1 MQTDF
6 DAQKAPEVADRRRH
20 PRYRLSVPITIRT
33 SDGVVTPGISIEI
46 SVSGISA
53 ISAHPLKLN
62 DTVELAPIA
71 DGKVQACVR
80 HNIGKIYGFEFLNL
94 TPEQSQRI
102 TDRCKCYPLYR
113 GKSLGI

>member
-6 DAQKAPEVADRRRH
+6 DAQKVAQAADRRRH
-20 PRYRLSVPITIRT
+20 PRYRYSVPITIA
-33 SDGVVTPGISIEI
+33 SDGVATPGISIEI

-53 ISAHPLKLN
+53 ISAYPLKLN

-71 DGKVQACVR
+71 DGKVLACVR
-80 HNIGKIYGFEFLNL
+80 HNMGKIYGFEFLNL

-102 TDRCKCYPLYR
+102 TDRCKCLPLYR

>member
-20 PRYRLSVPITIRT
+20 PRYRLSVPITIGT
-33 SDGVVTPGISIEI
+33 SDGVVIPGISIEI

-94 TPEQSQRI
+94 THEQTQRI
-102 TDRCKCYPLYR
+102 TDRCKYYPLYR

>member
-6 DAQKAPEVADRRRH
+6 DAPKVAEAADRRRH
-20 PRYRLSVPITIRT
+20 PRYRHSVPLTIGT
-33 SDGVVTPGISIEI
+33 SDGIVIPGISIEI
-46 SVSGISA
+46 SLSGISA

-62 DTVELAPIA
+62 DTVDLAPIA

-102 TDRCKCYPLYR
+102 TDICKCYPLYR

>member
-6 DAQKAPEVADRRRH
+6 DAHQAPEAADRRRH
-20 PRYRLSVPITIRT
+20 PRYRYSVPITIRE

-46 SVSGISA
+46 SISGISA

-71 DGKVQACVR
+71 DGKAQACVR

-94 TPEQSQRI
+94 TPKQTQRI
-102 TDRCKCYPLYR
+102 THICKCLPLYR

>member
-1 MQTDF
+1 MQTEF
-6 DAQKAPEVADRRRH
+6 DAQRAPEAADRRRH
-20 PRYRLSVPITIRT
+20 PRYRLSVPIAISA

-71 DGKVQACVR
+71 DGKVLACIR

-94 TPEQSQRI
+94 TPEQSQHI
-102 TDRCKCYPLYR
+102 TERCKCYPLYR

>member
-6 DAQKAPEVADRRRH
+6 DPQKAPEVADRRRH

-62 DTVELAPIA
+62 DTVELVPIA
-71 DGKVQACVR
+71 DGKVLACVR

-102 TDRCKCYPLYR
+102 TERCKCYPLYR

>member
-1 MQTDF
+1 MQTEF
-6 DAQKAPEVADRRRH
+6 DAQKVAQAADRRRH
-20 PRYRLSVPITIRT
+20 PRYRYSVPLTISA

-94 TPEQSQRI
+94 TPKQTQRI
-102 TDRCKCYPLYR
+102 TDTCKRLPVYK